1 VPRLALAIAFVAS
14 ALVAVEPASAT
25 TAHLLPRITYE
36 ATVQFTPHG
45 PVAMHVVRGPRPVGL
60 YRLEPVLSNGKVV
73 GRETVSSMQ
82 RRLSAQSTMVG
93 VNGDFYASK
102 RGRPSGVFMHD
113 GTLVSSPNSGR
124 SSAGITL
131 DGLLDVRKVSLFG
144 SWRGLGSRR
153 PLNAFNEAPEPNGIS
168 VFTPDWGAATPRVSG
183 ALAVTVSPFDGAFP
197 NTDLFSEV
205 TDSRRSASVPIA
217 PGTAVLVARGSAA
230 ERLAAEAPVG
240 TPMTLRFLLPGWE
253 AVQDAIGGGP
263 VLVRDGAPVFRANE
277 GFTTSQLVPRQ
288 PRSAVG
294 QTADGRVLLVAVD
307 GRRPGYSVGM
317 TNFELAQAMV
327 RLGAVHAMA
336 LDGGGSTTLA
346 FDGRVFNQPSDGRER
361 PISSALMLSY
371 SGIYAPPPAEQV
383 VSPNG
388 DGVAEKQAL
397 GYKVVRPSTVTVTL
411 TGPGNALAHQEV
423 VTRSPGTYEVAF
435 PPVPQPPPPPP
446 APPPPPVPPP
456 GPPPVEPQP
465 PPPPAP
471 PPPPPPPPPPVE
483 LQPPAEGRWTLEVA
497 ATDDEGRASSIVR
510 RFWVNSTL
518 GFLQV
523 QPRTLRLR
531 RKDGVATIS
540 WTQAR
545 VARVT
550 VTVTTVRGV
559 VVRTVARGQFQPGLA
574 SVAWNGRTPKG
585 RLVPSGTYRVTVL
598 ARNEIGSV
606 TLDGLL
612 RIRRVA
618 GPNQ

>member
-1 VPRLALAIAFVAS
+1 VPRLALVIALAAS
-14 ALVAVEPASAT
+14 ALVAVGPGSAT
-25 TAHLLPRITYE
+25 TTHLLPRITYE

-45 PVAMHVVRGPRPVGL
+45 PVALHVVRGPRPVGL

-82 RRLSAQSTMVG
+82 RRLSAEATMVG

-102 RGRPSGVFMHD
+102 RGRPSGIFMRD
-113 GTLVSSPNSGR
+113 GALVSSPNSGR
-124 SSAGITL
+124 SSAGITF
-131 DGLLDVRKVSLFG
+131 DGLLDVRKVRLFG

-168 VFTPDWGAATPRVSG
+168 VFTPDWGAATRHVPG
-183 ALAVTVSPFDGAFP
+183 ALAVTVAPFDGAFP

-217 PGTAVLVARGSAA
+217 RGTAVLVARGTAA
-230 ERLAAEAPVG
+230 QRLAAEAPVG

-263 VLVRDGAPVFRANE
+263 VIVRDGAPVFRANE
-277 GFTTSQLVPRQ
+277 GFTTQQLVPRQ

-327 RLGAVHAMA
+327 RLGAVQAMA
-336 LDGGGSTTLA
+336 LDGGGSTTIA
-346 FDGRVFNQPSDGRER
+346 FDGTVFNRPSDGRER

-371 SGIYAPPPAEQV
+371 VGVYAPPLAEQV

-388 DGVAEKQAL
+388 DGVAERQTL
-397 GYKVVRPSTVTVTL
+397 RYKVVRPSTVTVTL
-411 TGPGNALAHQEV
+411 TGPGNALAYQEV
-423 VTRSPGTYEVAF
+423 VARVPGTYDVAF
-435 PPVPQPPPPPP
+435 PPLPQPPPPPPPVPPPPPP
-446 APPPPPVPPP
+446 APPP
-456 GPPPVEPQP
+456 VE
-465 PPPPAP
+465 PAP
-471 PPPPPPPPPPVE
+471 PPPPPPPPPTPPPPPPPPVE
-483 LQPPAEGRWTLEVA
+483 PQPPAEGRWMLEVT
-497 ATDDEGRASSIVR
+497 ATDDEGLSSTTVR

-518 GFLQV
+518 GFLKV
-523 QPRTLRLR
+523 QPRAMRLR
-531 RKDGVATIS
+531 KRGGGTAIS
-540 WTQAR
+540 WAQAR

-550 VTVTTVRGV
+550 VTVESLRGV
-559 VVRTVARGQFQPGLA
+559 LVRTVARGQFQPGPA
-574 SVAWNGRTPKG
+574 SVVWNGRTRKG
-585 RLVPSGTYRVTVL
+585 RFVPAGMYRVVVL
-598 ARNEIGSV
+598 ARNDVGPVE
-606 TLDGLL
+606 LEALL
-612 RIRRVA
+612 RVVR
-618 GPNQ
+618 PKK